1 MPSFKDKFH
10 GVNRDLI
17 VIFKIIL
24 SGLTAACLIFFIS
37 ALAGIDLKKNS
48 DMIGELDQMIVEIKT
63 EINEGIDKR
72 IRALGEVPAINPF
85 KKYYCSAFAK
95 EIHDISYLT
104 EKQKILFDMFDVR
117 EFEYKAQRLVQ
128 FAENSDL
135 EALNNELEIV
145 QRELKNSANLI
156 AQKRKTLSRQ
166 RIAFIVF
173 FFILWVVIY
182 IYYSRGIF
190 KKSS

>member
-1 MPSFKDKFH
+1 MPPFKNMFR
-10 GVNRDLI
+10 GMNRDLI

-48 DMIGELDQMIVEIKT
+48 DLIGELDRMSAEINT

-72 IRALGEVPAINPF
+72 IRALGEVPAIDPF
-85 KKYYCSAFAK
+85 KKYYCSEFAK

-104 EKQKILFDMFDVR
+104 EKQKMSFDTFNVR
-117 EFEYKAQRLVQ
+117 EFEYKAQQLVE
-128 FAENSDL
+128 FAENSDI

-145 QRELKNSANLI
+145 KRELKNSANLI

-173 FFILWVVIY
+173 FFILWIVIY

-190 KKSS
+190 KKTG